1 MDSQDAR
8 RPIVFLLLIGEVVG
22 FQVAVVE
29 DDHPPIMIDMSI
41 LNILSMLDI
50 LSVLNILSM
59 LDILSV
65 LNILSMLEHTK

>member
-41 LNILSMLDI
+41 LNILS
-50 LSVLNILSM
+50 VLNILSM